1 MKSAH
6 AAAAA
11 AVWFIM
17 FGIAGDAISEAH
29 AAPITPIQ
37 VYGAWHC
44 GNDACLWGTSANFR
58 SSISRTTG

>member
-44 GNDACLWGTSANFR
+44 GNDYAPGRRSATWR
-58 SSISRTTG
+58 ISIARTTG